1 MADPVAKCGITEE
14 KQYNFLA
21 ITEDVFPP
29 ADEIARLKQ
38 ELETLKNANPF
49 RMAEL
54 ALEIQIERLRVVE
67 ITAARD
73 AALQRLSDSYVSIR
87 QKNEV
92 IERMCQE
99 HDGKNTGGVPLS
111 LNFGASADQV
121 EIAQMKAHISTLETE
136 NRELRL
142 AIQQLQEQAL
152 IAKPIDPPPSYER
165 DPTKIQT
172 EEEDSAG
179 VLLHSEDGT
188 EVKYVPPRTEDPT
201 VLANARNAVLAD
213 IPLPD
218 NPPDDTLNA
227 IVIPPPFTLHE
238 FLSGAPGPLRT
249 LLSNYRILHNA
260 TTCWCPDREEHGY
273 MYSPVFKCSTN
284 PRISTAHR
292 WSPVDVVGR
301 MNKPTE
307 CFYNREGLWY
317 YAGSYRAFK
326 MDELSPIEWA
336 QLSTE
341 TTSAIVKETIAG
353 RKNTSPQNIYETTQL
368 YVAGGLKVAC
378 VALQCVG
385 FNHEVY
391 RSLLEY
397 SIRFGESKWKSLATA
412 SANVLAAAASV
423 SSVTGS
429 LSGAN
434 SPASGAGTPHSQ
446 PSGTPTPPARI
457 QMQTPAPLRHIPRT
471 PTHPTHLSS
480 AASGSPSATLGHSQ
494 GYTVNSIHP
503 VRMVGTPPALGLGL
517 GSSAWNV
524 HSAAAMMMTPPA
536 SIDGK
541 ATLRGQQEK
550 HLPDGGENMVDKGK
564 N

>member
-1 MADPVAKCGITEE
+1 MSEE
-14 KQYNFLA
+14 KQYNFIA
-21 ITEDVFPP
+21 ITEDIMLPV
-29 ADEIARLKQ
+29 DEIARLKQ
-38 ELETLKNANPF
+38 ELESLKNANPF

-87 QKNEV
+87 QKNEL
-92 IERMCQE
+92 IERMFQE
-99 HDGKNTGGVPLS
+99 RDGKDIGSVPLS
-111 LNFGASADQV
+111 LNFGFSTDQV
-121 EIAQMKAHISTLETE
+121 EAEQLKAHISTLETE
-136 NRELRL
+136 NGELRL

-152 IAKPIDPPPSYER
+152 IAKAIDPPPSYER
-165 DPTKIQT
+165 EPTKSMLVDAGIQT
-172 EEEDSAG
+172 EEDSAG
-179 VLLHSEDGT
+179 VLVYSEDGA
-188 EVKYVPPRTEDPT
+188 EVNYVPPKTEDPAI
-201 VLANARNAVLAD
+201 LANARNTVLAD
-213 IPLPD
+213 IPLPN

-238 FLSGAPGPLRT
+238 FLNGAPGSLRT

-260 TTCWCPDREEHGY
+260 TTYWCPDREEHGY
-273 MYSPVFKCSTN
+273 MYAPVFKCSTN

-317 YAGSYRAFK
+317 YAGSYVAFK
-326 MDELSPIEWA
+326 MDELSPKEWA
-336 QLSTE
+336 QLSGE
-341 TTSAIVKETIAG
+341 TSSAIVKETIAG
-353 RKNTSPQNIYETTQL
+353 RKNTSPQNTYEATQL
-368 YVAGGLKVAC
+368 YVAGALKVAC
-378 VALQCVG
+378 VALRCVG

-423 SSVTGS
+423 SSVSGS
-429 LSGAN
+429 PSGAN
-434 SPASGAGTPHSQ
+434 SPASGASTPHSQ
-446 PSGTPTPPARI
+446 PSGTPTPPARM

-480 AASGSPSATLGHSQ
+480 AASGSPSTTLGHSQ
-494 GYTVNSIHP
+494 GYGVNP
-503 VRMVGTPPALGLGL
+503 VRLVGTPPVLGLGL

-536 SIDGK
+536 STDGK
-541 ATLRGQQEK
+541 ATLRVLQEK
-550 HLPDGGENMVDKGK
+550 HLPEGGENLADMGK